1 MGSTQKRSKP
11 EIKRSSSGPTINWL
25 GQVSPYF
32 TSEIIKSR
40 KLRPRAAK
48 PEFFPGEGKS
58 CETHKNDLHNKHATI
73 TKINNVTARSQR
85 SPVKKISQRRRDL
98 HETV

>member
-25 GQVSPYF
+25 GQVYPYF

-58 CETHKNDLHNKHATI
+58 FETHKNDLHNKVATI
-73 TKINNVTARSQR
+73 TKTNNFITRPRTSLDRPNWSSNALS
-85 SPVKKISQRRRDL
+85 
-98 HETV
+98 